1 MFFFSFFLVLF
12 YNSKYIN
19 CDEKIIT
26 CPTRLIGEVV
36 YLEINVGDNRK
47 NIPLQV
53 SLSNNFTYI
62 TDTHYKEHKSQYLQ
76 IINKNKIIII
86 NQRKAKGDIVIDVI
100 RLNTE
105 TPIDTNFTFYSTYDG
120 QLLSVDSIGFGL
132 SFVDTNYSIIY
143 RLYEH
148 KIIEHKIFG
157 FLFEN
162 SFTGKMFFGGVPK
175 NELVNFDHHVSC
187 NSSFKYNNWNCKMNK
202 ISIQN
207 KHYLFH
213 GDDGYFYFDT
223 SQFGVTAPSK
233 FIDYLKKEIF
243 RKYFEQKICTQLN
256 SLVGGK
262 TIKIDC
268 LSEGINDFPDF
279 KFLIENTIFR
289 LTKQD
294 LFECFSDKCVFQVN
308 QSIVGKDKW
317 VFGTSFLRKYIS
329 IFNHQDGT
337 IKFYSKTP
345 FETTLKDNS
354 YKIKSFFL
362 IIINLSMTSVM
373 SFILYFI
380 ILYDK
385 TVLDNL
391 INSIK

>member
-1 MFFFSFFLVLF
+1 MFFFSFLIILF
-12 YNSKYIN
+12 YNSIYIN

-26 CPTRLIGEVV
+26 CPTRLIGGVV
-36 YLEINVGDNRK
+36 YLEISVGDNRK
-47 NIPLQV
+47 IIPLQV
-53 SLSNNFTYI
+53 SLANNYTYI
-62 TDTHYKEHKSQYLQ
+62 TDTHYKDHKSQYLQ
-76 IINKNKIIII
+76 VINQNKTMII
-86 NQRKAKGDIVIDVI
+86 NQREAKGDIVIDLI

-105 TPIDTNFTFYSTYDG
+105 TPIETNFTFYSTYDG
-120 QLLSVDSIGFGL
+120 QLLSIDSFGFGL
-132 SFVDTNYSIIY
+132 SFVDTNYSLIN
-143 RLYEH
+143 RLYDI
-148 KIIEHKIFG
+148 KLIELKVFG

-162 SFTGKMFFGGVPK
+162 SFYGKMFFGGIPK
-175 NELVNFDHHVSC
+175 NELIDYTHHISC
-187 NSSFKYNNWNCKMNK
+187 HSSFKYNNWNCKMNK

-207 KHYLFH
+207 KHYLFT

-223 SQFGVTAPSK
+223 SQFGITAPSK

-243 RKYFEQKICTQLN
+243 GKYFEHKICTQLN
-256 SLVGGK
+256 SLVGSK

-268 LSEGINDFPDF
+268 LAAGIHDFPDF

-294 LFECFSDKCVFQVN
+294 LFECSNDKCVFQIN

-329 IFNHQDGT
+329 SFNYQDGI

-345 FETTLKDNS
+345 FETALKDNS

-362 IIINLSMTSVM
+362 MITNLSMTSIM

-385 TVLDNL
+385 TVLNNL
-391 INSIK
+391 INSFN